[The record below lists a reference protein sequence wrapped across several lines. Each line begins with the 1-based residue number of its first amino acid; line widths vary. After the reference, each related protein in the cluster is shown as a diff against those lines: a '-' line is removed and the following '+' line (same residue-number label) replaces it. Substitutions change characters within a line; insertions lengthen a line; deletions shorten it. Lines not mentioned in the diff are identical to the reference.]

1 MSQGCQRAMELF
13 SGIPGSFLLNFYP
26 SSLEETG
33 KLLKCFVQ
41 PFTLQYFGKQ
51 IVQPCKHCE
60 ICQKDW
66 CGLVQGGN
74 VWKSMVQL
82 LGIVQEV
89 WHSPA
94 YGEICDKNFC
104 TTLKLVK
111 FVYFDPSLPS

>member
-1 MSQGCQRAMELF
+1 MELF

-41 PFTLQYFGKQ
+41 PFTLQYFGKK

-94 YGEICDKNFC
+94 YGEICDKNLC

-111 FVYFDPSLPS
+111 FGYFDPSLPS